1 MVIQCVR
8 VLFGVILV
16 LAATAAASAQ
26 SERGSITGV
35 VQDSTRAVLPGV
47 AVKVVNTDTNA
58 ATTVFSADSG
68 SYNVASLSPG
78 VYRIEASIVGFQSAK
93 VEGIRVTA
101 GATARIDVTLT
112 PGALTESVS
121 VVATNTAVQTEDA
134 KITTNVSNEQIDKLP
149 LVVGGAMRSVFD
161 LVQVIAEAKGSG
173 GNVVLGGGQ
182 GGAFGATLDGISVNT
197 NRNAEVVETVGHVPT
212 GHRDAR
218 IVGAGAVDNG

>member
-58 ATTVFSADSG
+58 TTTVFSADSG
-68 SYNVASLSPG
+68 SYNVASLPPG
-78 VYRIEASIVGFQSAK
+78 VYRIEAAIMGFQSAR
-93 VEGIRVTA
+93 VEGIRVAA

-112 PGALTESVS
+112 RA
-121 VVATNTAVQTEDA
+121 
-134 KITTNVSNEQIDKLP
+134 
-149 LVVGGAMRSVFD
+149 RSPSRSASS
-161 LVQVIAEAKGSG
+161 QSTRRSRPRTPRSPPTSPTSRSTSCRWWWAERCAACS
-173 GNVVLGGGQ
+173 
-182 GGAFGATLDGISVNT
+182 TSC
-197 NRNAEVVETVGHVPT
+197 R
-212 GHRDAR
+212 
-218 IVGAGAVDNG
+218 